1 MIIIFVFPTP
11 HSGPGI
17 WKVLNKYYLINLINK
32 YKAFNEAKE
41 AGFFSLQLQQIVHC
55 KILLAIMSVEPS
67 LQVNSVQYSPVLQ
80 QRLLLCEEVFPEAP
94 CPRQKENS
102 SSSMLP

>member
-1 MIIIFVFPTP
+1 M
-11 HSGPGI
+11 S
-17 WKVLNKYYLINLINK
+17 
-32 YKAFNEAKE
+32 AKE

-80 QRLLLCEEVFPEAP
+80 QRLPLYEEALPEAP
-94 CPRQKENS
+94 PCPSQKENS

>member
-1 MIIIFVFPTP
+1 M
-11 HSGPGI
+11 S
-17 WKVLNKYYLINLINK
+17 
-32 YKAFNEAKE
+32 AKE
-41 AGFFSLQLQQIVHC
+41 AGLFSLQLQQIVHC

-80 QRLLLCEEVFPEAP
+80 QRLLLYEEPFPEASS
-94 CPRQKENS
+94 CPTQKENS

>member
-1 MIIIFVFPTP
+1 M
-11 HSGPGI
+11 S
-17 WKVLNKYYLINLINK
+17 
-32 YKAFNEAKE
+32 AKE

-80 QRLLLCEEVFPEAP
+80 QRLLLYEEAFPEAFL

>member
-1 MIIIFVFPTP
+1 M
-11 HSGPGI
+11 S
-17 WKVLNKYYLINLINK
+17 
-32 YKAFNEAKE
+32 AQE

-80 QRLLLCEEVFPEAP
+80 QRLLLYEEVFPDASCPQAERKFFLFHAP
-94 CPRQKENS
+94 IEV
-102 SSSMLP
+102 

>member
-1 MIIIFVFPTP
+1 M
-11 HSGPGI
+11 S
-17 WKVLNKYYLINLINK
+17 
-32 YKAFNEAKE
+32 AKE

-55 KILLAIMSVEPS
+55 KILLAIMPVEPS

-80 QRLLLCEEVFPEAP
+80 QRLLLYEEAIPEASP